1 MMRII
6 ISLLML
12 LVLLPA
18 WAQQPIAYWSQNFN
32 TLPSGGNGFTPTS
45 FPQAADVGAG
55 DLFLQNFDQTLDG
68 NGAYST
74 VQAFAGSTVNALSG
88 FAAGQTLSVQGGTG
102 NSNNG
107 AEIII
112 QVDTTDYQDI
122 MLSWAQRG
130 TSTGFTSRQ
139 ISWSVDG
146 VNYQFFAEDSG
157 ALGSAFQS
165 RLYDFSALTELNN
178 QAQVYFKITLDG
190 ASSASGNNRFD
201 NLLVQGTAA
210 ADVGRLTVYDRNFT
224 SNPFDAGWT
233 EVSVNGTESW
243 DWNGSF
249 GNVSFAP
256 FIDGACRVNDSWL
269 ISPAFN
275 LNAQTGERLAFDIAR
290 GFAGT
295 NPLEVYYSSSYN
307 GSGDINPADWLLL
320 TTITSDDFTTNNVP
334 VRFDGFEQLADA
346 TGQAYIAFRYNFDSG
361 NCSTWRLANIE
372 ITAEGN
378 NNLAEF
384 ACGNPVNRIHTI
396 QGAGFQSPVQGAYVQ
411 VEAVVTASFQDTSN
425 GGLAGFY
432 LQELN
437 VNADMDPQT
446 SEGIF
451 VYDNGFGVSLTP
463 GDLVRVGGTVA
474 EYFEET
480 QLTDVTDV
488 AICATFQLGG
498 VTPQSLNLP
507 VSSFARFEST
517 EGMWLNTGADY
528 TVSDVFNAAR
538 FGEYT
543 VSNGRLFTPTQV
555 VSPGEQVAAL
565 MAANLRN
572 KIIIDN
578 GRTGIYQLPFIA
590 GADGVSELSASNPLR
605 NGYLLNAGFSG
616 IMGYSFGAY
625 RLRSL
630 QAGEFSTGANPRLDQ
645 PATPAGNLRLATY
658 NVENLFNTLQTA
670 DNVCGPNALECRG
683 AATLSEQ
690 NRQLAK
696 ITETLLAL
704 NADVVALI
712 EIENDADDATL
723 ALLTSALN
731 ELDVNADWAYIA
743 TGFLGTDAIKPAF
756 IYRSSRVTPQGAF
769 AVLDSSVDPDF
780 DTSRQ
785 RPALAQTFVAANMSK
800 FTAVAVHL
808 RAKASCPASSDPNA
822 DQGDGQGCWNLW
834 RTLSANALANWLATD
849 PTASGDEDYLIL
861 GDFNAY
867 AMEDPLTALIAQG
880 YQNLAIAAN
889 DGDPAVY
896 SYTFMGEAGSLD
908 HAFASPAMQAQVL
921 TAAAWHINADEVR
934 EFNYS
939 EAPLRAGLQ
948 KPASFYNA
956 DPFRSSD
963 HDPLVVELNLTP
975 AFPPV
980 MINLELI
987 RVNRGRSGA
996 TLVQLRWNSDVSQA
1010 LTLYRDENP
1019 VATLSRPGRYND
1031 QFKNPEINSATYRL
1045 CLDATAQCSEPLV
1058 VNF

>member
-32 TLPSGGNGFTPTS
+32 TLPSGGNGFTPAS

-55 DLFLQNFDQTLDG
+55 DLFLQNFDQTVDG
-68 NGAYST
+68 NGTYNT
-74 VQAFAGSTVNALSG
+74 IQAFAGSTVNGLSG
-88 FAAGQTLSVQGGTG
+88 FAAGQTLSVQGGPD

-107 AEIII
+107 SEIII
-112 QVDTTDYQDI
+112 QVDTTDYLDI
-122 MLSWAQRG
+122 ILSWAQRG

-146 VNYQFFAEDSG
+146 VSYQFFAEDSG
-157 ALGSAFQS
+157 VLSSAFQS
-165 RLYDFSALTELNN
+165 RSFDFSAVAELNN
-178 QAQVYFKITLDG
+178 QAQVFFKITLDG

-201 NLLVQGTAA
+201 NLLVLGTAA
-210 ADVGRLTVYDRNFT
+210 ADVGRVTVYDRDFT

-233 EVSVNGTESW
+233 ETSVSGTEGW

-256 FIDGACRVNDSWL
+256 FIDDACRANDNWL
-269 ISPAFN
+269 ISPAID
-275 LNAQTGERLAFDIAR
+275 LSAQTSERLAFDIAR
-290 GFAGT
+290 GFGGT
-295 NPLEVYYSSSYN
+295 NPLEVYYSTSYN
-307 GSGDINPADWLLL
+307 GDGSINPADWILL
-320 TTITSDDFTTNNVP
+320 TTISSEDFTSNNIP
-334 VRFDGFEQLADA
+334 VRFDGFEQLASA
-346 TGQAYIAFRYNFDSG
+346 VGQVYVAFRYNFESG
-361 NCSTWRLANIE
+361 SCSTWRLANFE
-372 ITAEGN
+372 ITADGN
-378 NNLAEF
+378 NNLADF
-384 ACGNPVNRIHTI
+384 ACNNPVNRIHSI

-432 LQELN
+432 LQELD
-437 VNADMDPQT
+437 VNADSNPLT

-451 VYDNGFGVSLTP
+451 VYDNGFGVSLNP

-480 QLTDVTDV
+480 QITEVTDV
-488 AICATFQLGG
+488 AVCATFQLGG

-507 VSSFARFEST
+507 VSSFARFENT
-517 EGMWLNTGADY
+517 EGMWLNTGADL

-555 VSPGEQVAAL
+555 VNPGEQVAAL
-565 MAANLRN
+565 MEANARN

-578 GRTGIYQLPFIA
+578 GRTGTYQLPFIA
-590 GADGVSELSASNPLR
+590 GADGINELSAANPLR
-605 NGYLLNAGFSG
+605 NGYLLYAGFSG
-616 IMGYSFGAY
+616 IMSYSFGAY

-630 QAGEFSTGANPRLDQ
+630 QAGAFTTNANPRLDQ
-645 PATPAGNLRLATY
+645 PATAPGNLRLATY
-658 NVENLFNTLQTA
+658 NVENLFNTLQVSG
-670 DNVCGPNALECRG
+670 NVCGPNALGCRG
-683 AATLSEQ
+683 ATTVSEQ
-690 NRQLAK
+690 DRQLAK

-704 NADVVALI
+704 QADVVALI

-723 ALLTSALN
+723 ALLTSTLN
-731 ELDVNADWAYIA
+731 NQDVNADWAYIA

-756 IYRSSRVTPQGAF
+756 IYRSSKVTPEGAF

-822 DQGDGQGCWNLW
+822 DLGDGQGCWNLW
-834 RTLSANALANWLATD
+834 RTLSANALANWLTTD
-849 PTASGDEDYLIL
+849 PTASGDDDYLIL

-867 AMEDPLTALIAQG
+867 AMEDPLTALTAQG
-880 YQNLAIAAN
+880 YQNLAVAAN
-889 DGDPAVY
+889 GGDPAVY

-939 EAPLRAGLQ
+939 EAPLRAGLD

-975 AFPPV
+975 VLPPV
-980 MINLELI
+980 MINLELV
-987 RVNRGRSGA
+987 RVNRSRSGA
-996 TLVQLRWNSDVSQA
+996 TLVQMRWSSDVDQA
-1010 LTLYRDENP
+1010 LTLYRNDSP
-1019 VATLSRPGRYND
+1019 VASLSRPGRYND
-1031 QFKNPEINSATYRL
+1031 QFKDANASTATYRL

-1058 VNF
+1058 INF

>member
-1 MMRII
+1 M
-6 ISLLML
+6 
-12 LVLLPA
+12 PA
-18 WAQQPIAYWSQNFN
+18 WAQQPIAYWAQNSN
-32 TLPSGGNGFTPTS
+32 TLPSGGNGFTPAS
-45 FPQAADVGAG
+45 FPQAADVGTG
-55 DLFLQNFDQTLDG
+55 DIFLQNFDQSLDG
-68 NGAYST
+68 NGAYIS

-88 FAAGQTLSVQGGTG
+88 FAAGQTLSVQGGTA

-112 QVDTTDYQDI
+112 QVATTDYQDI
-122 MLSWAQRG
+122 SLSWAQRG
-130 TSTGFTSRQ
+130 TATGFTSRV

-146 VNYQFFAEDSG
+146 VSYQFFAEDSG
-157 ALGSAFQS
+157 ALGSAFQLRS
-165 RLYDFSALTELNN
+165 FDFSAVTELND
-178 QAQVYFKITLDG
+178 QAQVYFKITLNG

-201 NLLVQGTAA
+201 NLLVTGTVA
-210 ADVGRLTVYDRNFT
+210 ADVGRITVYNRDFT
-224 SNPFDAGWT
+224 TNPFNAGWT
-233 EVSVNGTESW
+233 QVNVSGTERW

-249 GNVSFAP
+249 GNLSFAP
-256 FIDGACRVNDSWL
+256 FIDGACRANDNWL

-295 NPLEVYYSSSYN
+295 NPLEVYYSTSYN
-307 GSGDINPADWLLL
+307 GNAEINPADWTLLA
-320 TTITSDDFTTNNVP
+320 TIASEDFTTNNVP
-334 VRFDGFEQLADA
+334 VRFDGFEQLASA
-346 TGQAYIAFRYNFDSG
+346 SGQGYIAFRYNFASG
-361 NCSTWRLANIE
+361 NCSTWRLANVE
-372 ITAEGN
+372 ISAEGN

-384 ACGNPVNRIHTI
+384 ACGNPLNRIHSI
-396 QGAGFQSPVQGAYVQ
+396 QGAGFQSPLQGAYVQ
-411 VEAVVTASFQDTSN
+411 VEAVVTASFQDTNN

-432 LQELN
+432 LQELD
-437 VNADMDPQT
+437 VNADNNPQT

-480 QLTDVTDV
+480 QITNVTDV

-498 VTPQSLNLP
+498 ITPQTLTLP
-507 VSSFARFEST
+507 VSSFAEFERT
-517 EGMWLNTGADY
+517 EGMWLTTAADY

-565 MAANLRN
+565 MAANTKNRL
-572 KIIIDN
+572 IIDN
-578 GRTGIYQLPFIA
+578 GRTGTYQVPFIA
-590 GADGVSELSASNPLR
+590 GADGVNELSAANPIR
-605 NGYLLNAGFSG
+605 NGYLLNAGLNG

-630 QAGEFSTGANPRLDQ
+630 QAGQFTTAANPRLSEPQ
-645 PATPAGNLRLATY
+645 TTPGNLRVATY
-658 NVENLFNTLQTA
+658 NVENLFNTLQVTG
-670 DNVCGPNALECRG
+670 NVCGPNALGCRG
-683 AATLSEQ
+683 ATSLSELE
-690 NRQLAK
+690 RQLAK
-696 ITETLLAL
+696 TTSTILAL

-723 ALLTSALN
+723 ELLVSRLN
-731 ELDVNADWAYIA
+731 NLDTQADWAYIA
-743 TGFLGTDAIKPAF
+743 TGFMGTDAIKPAF
-756 IYRSSRVTPQGAF
+756 IYRSSKVSPQGAY

-785 RPALAQTFVAANMSK
+785 RPALAQTFMAANMSK

-808 RAKASCPASSDPNA
+808 RAKASCPAASDPNA

-834 RTLSANALANWLATD
+834 RTLSANALVNWLATD
-849 PTASGDEDYLIL
+849 PTGAGDTDYLVL

-867 AMEDPLTALIAQG
+867 AMEDPLTALTAQG

-889 DGDPAVY
+889 NGDPAVY

-908 HAFASPAMQAQVL
+908 HAFASPSMQAQVL
-921 TAAAWHINADEVR
+921 TAAAWHTNADEVR

-939 EAPLRAGLQ
+939 EAPLRAGLD

-963 HDPLVVELNLTP
+963 HDPLVIELNLTP
-975 AFPPV
+975 ALLPLV
-980 MINLELI
+980 IELELI

-996 TLVQLRWNSDVSQA
+996 TLVQLRWSSDAEQA
-1010 LTLYRDENP
+1010 LTLYRGDSP

-1031 QFKNPEINSATYRL
+1031 QFKDASASGVTYRL
-1045 CLDATAQCSEPLV
+1045 CLDTTAQCSEPLV